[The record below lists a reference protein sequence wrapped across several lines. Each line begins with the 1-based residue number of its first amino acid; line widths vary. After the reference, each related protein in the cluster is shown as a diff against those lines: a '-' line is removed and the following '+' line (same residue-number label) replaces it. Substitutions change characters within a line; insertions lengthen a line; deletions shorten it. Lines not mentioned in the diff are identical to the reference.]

1 MQVLRLII
9 LKQPLWILYY
19 IYDRQQIL
27 RRYFE
32 RSSQNLILSRLQ
44 RMLVPFDMS
53 ELGITGI
60 D

>member
-9 LKQPLWILYY
+9 LKQLLWILYY

-44 RMLVPFDMS
+44 RMLVPIDMS
-53 ELGITGI
+53 ELDITGI

>member
-19 IYDRQQIL
+19 IYDRHQLL

-44 RMLVPFDMS
+44 RMLVPIDMS
-53 ELGITGI
+53 ELDITGI

>member
-44 RMLVPFDMS
+44 RMLVPIDMS
-53 ELGITGI
+53 ELDITGI

>member
-53 ELGITGI
+53 ELDITGI